1 MKKFFYL
8 LILCFIVILFVVAV
22 IFFDI
27 LNKKNAEIDS
37 LKQQISLISKHSSL
51 DKEIQECMQK
61 ANYTTAGMSDCVN
74 QKSIYYG
81 KEISKNVK
89 LLDQKLPKDII
100 FLLNDS
106 QNKWIEYKKADLLFE
121 QRILELQYGSMNN
134 NLYSG
139 DRFKLLQRRAEDL
152 SAFVFFLE

>member
-37 LKQQISLISKHSSL
+37 LKQQISLISRHSSL

-61 ANYTTAGMSDCVN
+61 ANYITAGMSDCVN
-74 QKSIYYG
+74 QKSIYYE
-81 KEISKNVK
+81 KEISICDV
-89 LLDQKLPKDII
+89 
-100 FLLNDS
+100 S
-106 QNKWIEYKKADLLFE
+106 GS
-121 QRILELQYGSMNN
+121 YGS
-134 NLYSG
+134 
-139 DRFKLLQRRAEDL
+139 
-152 SAFVFFLE
+152 